1 MAKNQLALRIRAFRK
16 LKGYTQ
22 EEMSQLLEV
31 SIAIVGSI
39 ERGTRRPDKQ
49 ILQKIA
55 AVLGIDQEELT
66 GIAELEAA
74 SATANQQF

>member
-22 EEMSQLLEV
+22 EEMAQLLEV
-31 SIAIVGSI
+31 SIAIIGSI
-39 ERGTRRPDKQ
+39 ERGTRKPDKQ

-55 AVLGIDQEELT
+55 AVLSIDQDELT
-66 GIAELEAA
+66 GVADLEVG
-74 SATANQQF
+74 SATTKLQ